1 MKCGCLAWLTRPISP
16 LSATWKL
23 FQTGQLPLLPI
34 IQRHVLSGT
43 IVHSDEWRSY
53 SQVAGLPGVQS
64 HQTVNHYVTFVDNM
78 TGAHTQNIESYWNCV
93 KLKLKKMKGCH
104 SHQIPSYLDEFMWR
118 ERFGETSS
126 DSWRNIMLHIAH
138 RYPV

>member
-23 FQTGQLPLLPI
+23 FQTGQLPLCCPLFRDTFYPA
-34 IQRHVLSGT
+34 QLSILMSG
-43 IVHSDEWRSY
+43 
-53 SQVAGLPGVQS
+53 GLPGVQS
-64 HQTVNHYVTFVDNM
+64 HQTVNHSVTFVDNT
-78 TGAHTQNIESYWNCV
+78 TGAHTQNIESYWNRV
-93 KLKLKKMKGCH
+93 KLKLKRMKGCH

-126 DSWRNIMLHIAH
+126 DSWRNIMLHNAH
-138 RYPV
+138 QYPV